1 MILRILIHTLK
12 VTLPCLVLLALFFGC
27 GDRRAG
33 SSPVIILDNSFSS
46 IEDLTEGFLE
56 ALNDRDLQGMM
67 LIAADKDEFETHLW
81 PHLPASNPGTNL
93 TPEFVWKQS
102 QIKSLSS
109 LRSTINRY
117 GGRDMK
123 LVGVELSGDVRWYG
137 RLKLFMEPEVIV
149 TIDGLE
155 RKIQIFGSV
164 MELEG
169 EYKIY
174 SYSL

>member
-1 MILRILIHTLK
+1 LK
-12 VTLPCLVLLALFFGC
+12 VIVPGLVLLALLFGC
-27 GDRRAG
+27 GNRPAG
-33 SSPVIILDNSFSS
+33 SSPGIILDNSFSS

-56 ALNDRDLQGMM
+56 TLIDGDLQGMM
-67 LIAADKDEFETHLW
+67 LIAADKDEFETYIW
-81 PHLPASNPGTNL
+81 PYLPASNPGTNL
-93 TPEFVWKQS
+93 TPEFVWEQS
-102 QIKSLSS
+102 QLKSLST
-109 LRSTINRY
+109 LRSTMNRY
-117 GGRDMK
+117 AGRDIK
-123 LVGVELSGDVRWYG
+123 LVGVELQGEVREYG

-155 RKIQIFGSV
+155 KKIQIFGSV

>member
-12 VTLPCLVLLALFFGC
+12 VTLPGLVLLALVFGC

-33 SSPVIILDNSFSS
+33 SSPGIILDNSFSS
-46 IEDLTEGFLE
+46 IEDLTEGFLK

-67 LIAADKDEFETHLW
+67 LIAADKDEFETYLW

-93 TPEFVWKQS
+93 TPEFVWEQS

-123 LVGVELSGDVRWYG
+123 LVGVELSGDVRGYG

-155 RKIQIFGSV
+155 KKIQIFGSV